1 MAKCGSCGKTIVF
14 GGVRDQD
21 DRYCNKKCAEQGQI
35 QRVTAA
41 IPPELLQRYISEIH
55 QGNCPKCGGPGP
67 VDVHT
72 SHTVWSML
80 VLTSTQAHQ
89 QVSCRRCGVKAKMS
103 AAVSSGVF
111 GWWAF
116 PWGLFM
122 TPLQIMRNV
131 KGMLVKADS
140 SWPSQQL
147 AHLVK
152 LDLAKSALGGAAK
165 A

>member
-14 GGVRDQD
+14 GGVRDQE
-21 DRYCNKKCAEQGQI
+21 DRYCNAKCAEQGQI

-41 IPPELLQRYISEIH
+41 IPPEMLQQYISEIH
-55 QGNCPKCGGPGP
+55 RGNCPKCGGPGP
-67 VDVHT
+67 IDVHT

-80 VLTSTQAHQ
+80 VMTFTKTHQ
-89 QVSCRRCGVKAKMS
+89 QVSCRRCGVKAKVS

-111 GWWAF
+111 GWWAL
-116 PWGLFM
+116 PWGFFF
-122 TPLQIMRNV
+122 TPVQIMRNV
-131 KGMLVKADS
+131 KGILVNADP

-147 AHLVK
+147 AHIVK
-152 LDLAKSALGGAAK
+152 LDLAKNALGRAAK

>member
-1 MAKCGSCGKTIVF
+1 MAKCGSCGKTILI
-14 GGVRDQD
+14 GGVRDQE
-21 DRYCNKKCAEQGQI
+21 DRYCNQKCAEQGQI
-35 QRVTAA
+35 NRVTAA
-41 IPPELLQRYISEIH
+41 IPPEMLQQYISEVH
-55 QGNCPKCGGPGP
+55 RGNCPKCGGPGP

-80 VLTSTQAHQ
+80 VMTFTKTHQ
-89 QVSCRRCGVKAKMS
+89 QVSCHRCGVKAKLS

-116 PWGLFM
+116 PWGFFF

-131 KGMLVKADS
+131 KGMFAKADS

-152 LDLAKSALGGAAK
+152 LDLANRVMRPAGQ
-165 A
+165 